1 MNFGCKA
8 NNIYL
13 PLTLTTYIFLHV
25 FGENLPF
32 IQNVSRSAQSSV
44 SWKKVLGGSRR
55 NLLPVSFPYRLKA
68 HRLFGQ

>member
-32 IQNVSRSAQSSV
+32 IQNVSRPAQSSV
-44 SWKKVLGGSRR
+44 SWKKVLG
-55 NLLPVSFPYRLKA
+55 VVVATCFQY
-68 HRLFGQ
+68 LFLIA